1 MSNSDLS
8 ALYQEL
14 LAAVLRCGRN
24 LWFCKTCREV
34 VFYDRRSQEPLG
46 VHDAHQT
53 GPIPTLFD
61 QDGGCERGY
70 LRGWVESS
78 ADLASERRTT
88 LLTELQESPL
98 EVGDFIARE
107 LDREERVAY
116 EQQRTSEAELLV
128 LDLLGASTM
137 RRHSIDRCRE

>member
-61 QDGGCERGY
+61 QDGGANAAIFAVGSSPLPTWRARDGQRCSLSCKRAR
-70 LRGWVESS
+70 LRLAISS
-78 ADLASERRTT
+78 LASWTER
-88 LLTELQESPL
+88 SAWPMSNSAP
-98 EVGDFIARE
+98 AR
-107 LDREERVAY
+107 L
-116 EQQRTSEAELLV
+116 S
-128 LDLLGASTM
+128 
-137 RRHSIDRCRE
+137 CWC